1 MISSA
6 LEGQTFGKYR
16 ILEPLGRGG
25 MARVYRAFHP
35 HLNRYVAVKVLRS
48 DLVEEGEFLAR
59 FRREAQAVAAL
70 RHTNIIQVFDFD
82 VQDDVYYI
90 VMELLEGDT
99 LKVRLNDYRVRG
111 EKMPGGEVVR
121 VLLDVLAGLAY
132 AHSEGMIHRDIKP
145 ANILLTKRGE
155 AVLADFGIAQ
165 IVGGTRHTV
174 SGALM
179 GTLNYMAPEQGM
191 SGNCDARS
199 DIYSLGIVFYEMLTQ
214 TTPFDADTPLA
225 ILMKH
230 LNEPLPIL
238 HEIDQ
243 SIPRPF
249 ERVVLKSLA
258 KAPEDRYQDAAEMA
272 EDLRLAAAEAGIQV
286 PTRISLPMS
295 FTTPGAPSESVAV
308 FSGSARERIVEA
320 DFAADDTSS
329 SLPQPITPPV
339 APPVTNAAVR
349 ATAIPVGVSAPLP
362 PAPVQPASPP
372 TWEGVARTLLGGV
385 QEMMV
390 HPKNRRPQCGSDL
403 FKQAWEDVKWLC
415 LSEFSMISDEP
426 APQGKFG
433 PALFNA
439 MALFFIFNLVMLLFA
454 GIVNNY
460 HAVWG
465 DGWPWELLLATA
477 GLCTLMRAKNAV
489 WMLIPVGILGGLG
502 LFFGLISTLGTWN
515 VMNALWPVLPL
526 MVIGVVWGTVIVSG
540 HGQRSRWLARALA
553 GFIRTISIALI
564 FVIMGLAMIF

>member
-35 HLNRYVAVKVLRS
+35 QLNRYVAVKVLRS

-111 EKMPGGEVVR
+111 EKMPGGEVIR
-121 VLLDVLAGLAY
+121 VLLDVLSGLAY

-258 KAPEDRYQDAAEMA
+258 KAPEDRYQSAAEMA
-272 EDLRLAAAEAGIQV
+272 EALRLAAAEAGIQV

-295 FTTPGAPSESVAV
+295 FTAPGAPAESVAV

-329 SLPQPITPPV
+329 SLPQPATPP
-339 APPVTNAAVR
+339 AADAAVR
-349 ATAIPVGVSAPLP
+349 TATVPVEF
-362 PAPVQPASPP
+362 PATQPVPVDPAQLP
-372 TWEGVARTLLGGV
+372 TWNGVAKTLFGSCR
-385 QEMMV
+385 EMMV
-390 HPKNRRPQCGSDL
+390 HPKNRRSQCGSDL
-403 FKQAWEDVKWLC
+403 FNQAWEDVKWLC
-415 LSEFSMISDEP
+415 LSEFSMISDEKP
-426 APQGKFG
+426 PQGKFG

-439 MALFFIFNLVMLLFA
+439 AALFLIFNLVMLLFA
-454 GIVNNY
+454 GIISNY
-460 HAVWG
+460 DVVWG
-465 DGWPWELLLATA
+465 RGWPWELLLATA

-489 WMLIPVGILGGLG
+489 WMLMPVGILGGFG
-502 LFFGLISTLGTWN
+502 LFFGFISISGNWN

-526 MVIGVVWGTVIVSG
+526 LVIGVVWGTVMISG
-540 HGQRSRWLARALA
+540 RGQRSRWLARALA
-553 GFIRTISIALI
+553 GFIRTVSIALI
-564 FVIMGLAMIF
+564 FALVGLAVIF